1 MLISAAYALR
11 ILLGLLQEVD
21 NTRCNRR
28 RAGYCKYGRTLTV
41 LLPGTAPTTRVQE
54 HSLFA
59 PAHRAQH
66 NFFVAIK
73 IITNMVVFLIF
84 LLRSR
89 FSYLLLQRPL
99 QLTSG
104 NQKGQREAP
113 PIPRNTPRGQPRACS
128 LYMGPIHRGNKQN
141 RPSRLYCPPRRR
153 GPVSRGCARC
163 SSAVGMFL

>member
-1 MLISAAYALR
+1 MAYCRRSIIHDATEEGQATANTVGPLLSCYQVLYLQLEYKNTLR
-11 ILLGLLQEVD
+11 S
-21 NTRCNRR
+21 C
-28 RAGYCKYGRTLTV
+28 
-41 LLPGTAPTTRVQE
+41 
-54 HSLFA
+54 
-59 PAHRAQH
+59 AQSTELSM

-153 GPVSRGCARC
+153 GPVSRGGARC